1 MQQLYG
7 PSDVSA
13 LGRLQQL
20 LKNIQRCHDS
30 WQQDAGV
37 AGERVVPGWVAAIA
51 AVTANAAKL
60 YAAWGWKQQGAK
72 TDSHLCSCAWCG
84 VMVQMAQ
91 GADMEVLLG
100 VSPHHCGGALEHFD
114 LRGSQ
119 PLHISALGLAGLVQ
133 PGLPC
138 AIWTGVSRGLRMC

>member
-1 MQQLYG
+1 M
-7 PSDVSA
+7 V
-13 LGRLQQL
+13 
-20 LKNIQRCHDS
+20 
-30 WQQDAGV
+30 
-37 AGERVVPGWVAAIA
+37 
-51 AVTANAAKL
+51 
-60 YAAWGWKQQGAK
+60 
-72 TDSHLCSCAWCG
+72 CG